1 MLECEVLRNWRDE
14 PIAGIVREPGT
25 SRHYKT
31 GSWRTYRP
39 IHSDEKCIHC
49 LRCWIYCPD
58 AAVKVKNGKVVAIDY
73 DYCKGCGIC
82 AKECPPKAS
91 AIEMKLESE
100 FA

>member
-1 MLECEVLRNWRDE
+1 
-14 PIAGIVREPGT
+14 
-25 SRHYKT
+25 
-31 GSWRTYRP
+31 
-39 IHSDEKCIHC
+39 
-49 LRCWIYCPD
+49 
-58 AAVKVKNGKVVAIDY
+58 VKVKDGKVVAIDY